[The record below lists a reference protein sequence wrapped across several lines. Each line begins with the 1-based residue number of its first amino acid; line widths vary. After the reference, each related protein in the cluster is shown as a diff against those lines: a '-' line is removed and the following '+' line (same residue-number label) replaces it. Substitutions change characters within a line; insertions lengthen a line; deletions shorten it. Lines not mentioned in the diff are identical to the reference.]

1 VNERDHE
8 IRVLAV
14 DDHPLVREG
23 IAAILASDPGM
34 RLLGTADGGAQALEA
49 FRQWRPDVTLMDLQM
64 PGMDGVE
71 AIEAIRAEFPTARI
85 LVLTTYRLDA
95 RASAALRAG
104 AAGVLL
110 KSALR
115 RELLETIRS
124 IHQGRRFVQAEVAR
138 EIAEHA
144 MDGGLTPR
152 ELEVLQL
159 VADGRSNKVVGTSLG
174 ISEDTVK
181 AHMKSILAK
190 LDARDRT
197 HAVAICLRRGILGA

>member
-1 VNERDHE
+1 MTHRDDV
-8 IRVLAV
+8 IRVVAV

-23 IAAILASDPGM
+23 IGAILAADPGM
-34 RLLGTADGGAQALEA
+34 QLLATVDSGASAIEA
-49 FRQWRPDVTLMDLQM
+49 FRRLRPDVTLMALQM
-64 PGMDGVE
+64 PGIDGVE
-71 AIEAIRAEFPTARI
+71 AIEAIRAEFPMARI

-104 AAGVLL
+104 ASGVLL

-115 RELLETIRS
+115 RELLDTLRA
-124 IHQGRRFVQAEVAR
+124 IHAGRKFVQAEVAR

-144 MDGGLTPR
+144 MDGGLTAR
-152 ELEVLQL
+152 EIDVLRL
-159 VADGRSNKVVGTSLG
+159 VADGRSNKVVGTTLG

-181 AHMKSILAK
+181 AHMKNILSK

-197 HAVAICLRRGILGA
+197 HAVAICLRRGILGT

>member
-1 VNERDHE
+1 MTHRDDV

-23 IAAILASDPGM
+23 IGAILAADPGM
-34 RLLGTADGGAQALEA
+34 QLLATVDSGASAIEA
-49 FRQWRPDVTLMDLQM
+49 FRRLRPDVTLMDLQM
-64 PGMDGVE
+64 PGIDGVE
-71 AIEAIRAEFPTARI
+71 AIEAIRAEFPMARI

-104 AAGVLL
+104 ASGVLL

-115 RELLETIRS
+115 RELLDTLRA
-124 IHQGRRFVQAEVAR
+124 IHAGRKFVQAEVAR

-144 MDGGLTPR
+144 MDGGLTAR
-152 ELEVLQL
+152 EIDVLRL
-159 VADGRSNKVVGTSLG
+159 VADGRSNKVVGTTLG

-181 AHMKSILAK
+181 AHMKNILSK

-197 HAVAICLRRGILGA
+197 HAVAICLRRGILGT